1 MKKVLVYA
9 GYKTIN
15 YGSALQAF
23 ATVEML
29 RKLNVEPVLLNLN
42 GLWKAFRIKKTKFY
56 LSSGDLLFLIQSK
69 GRMYYS
75 KIYERFNL
83 SYGRKM
89 S

>member
-42 GLWKAFRIKKTKFY
+42 GLWKAFRIKKQNFICPAAIFFFDTKQRPDV
-56 LSSGDLLFLIQSK
+56 L
-69 GRMYYS
+69 
-75 KIYERFNL
+75 
-83 SYGRKM
+83 
-89 S
+89 